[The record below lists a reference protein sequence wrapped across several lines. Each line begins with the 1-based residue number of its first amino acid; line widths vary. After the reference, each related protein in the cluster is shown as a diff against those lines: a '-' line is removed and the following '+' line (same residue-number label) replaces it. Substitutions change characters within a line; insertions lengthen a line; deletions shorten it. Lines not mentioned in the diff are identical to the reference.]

1 MAYKAPII
9 LYAFKF
15 HLLCLLVF
23 SATPIRHA
31 YRPVWVN
38 MPFAHW
44 SVVFLD
50 PTAAAAVIDRIV
62 HHATVL
68 QHEYRRGGVSG
79 RERRA

>member
-1 MAYKAPII
+1 MKLCYLKFNLLI
-9 LYAFKF
+9 LLAFN
-15 HLLCLLVF
+15 
-23 SATPIRHA
+23 ATPIRHA

-38 MPFAHW
+38 LPFAHW
-44 SVVFLD
+44 SVVFRD
-50 PTAAAAVIDRIV
+50 PTATAAIIDRIV